1 MSEDILAKR
10 EEAIELF
17 EEYKNLLTDSQKN
30 IFLDYYMYDLSLS
43 EIAENN
49 NISRAAAS
57 DSIHKSL
64 AKLFEYEEKLHEV
77 SFKKKVKEAIDKN
90 DISII
95 KEVL

>member
-17 EEYKNLLTDSQKN
+17 DEYKNLLTDTQRN

-64 AKLFEYEEKLHEV
+64 AKLFEYEEKLQEV
-77 SFKKKVKEAIDKN
+77 SFKKKVKEALDKN
-90 DISII
+90 DFSII

>member
-64 AKLFEYEEKLHEV
+64 VKLFEYEEKLHEV